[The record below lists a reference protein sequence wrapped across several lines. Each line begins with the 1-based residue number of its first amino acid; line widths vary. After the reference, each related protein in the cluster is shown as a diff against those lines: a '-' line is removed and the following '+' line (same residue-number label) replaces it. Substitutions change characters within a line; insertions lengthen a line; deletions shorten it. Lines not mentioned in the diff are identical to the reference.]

1 MTPMRLKTERSK
13 MHDAL
18 RRPKTAAEDHVVER
32 VSERFEEQV
41 VEMPVPR
48 LFEGVFEIGAD
59 HAPGA
64 NIEAVCGAHRLRCAV
79 PYRKSWTQSLR

>member
-32 VSERFEEQV
+32 VSERFEE
-41 VEMPVPR
+41 
-48 LFEGVFEIGAD
+48 
-59 HAPGA
+59 
-64 NIEAVCGAHRLRCAV
+64 
-79 PYRKSWTQSLR
+79 